1 MTEYVWTKGSRIDV
15 DAQAVGDRL
24 AELQRDNG
32 QRVTARMVVD
42 AARPEDSPLHPCFEW
57 DNVRAGELYR
67 ESQARYV
74 LRSIKVVQERNEDG
88 PTRTVHAF
96 INLEEQVGDDVQRAY
111 VPIARVMSDAELF
124 TKACEQAARE
134 LHAFSERYAQFDQL
148 VQIAREAEARVGSLV
163 THAAL

>member
-1 MTEYVWTKGSRIDV
+1 MTEYVWTNGSRIDA

-42 AARPEDSPLHPCFEW
+42 AARAEDSPLHPCFEW

-111 VPIARVMSDAELF
+111 VPIARVMGDAELF

-134 LHAFSERYAQFDQL
+134 LRAFSERYAQFDQL
-148 VQIAREAEARVGSLV
+148 VQIAREAEERVGSLV
-163 THAAL
+163 THATL